1 NLASFT
7 VELSSLAVNLRYV
20 CTAET
25 CPQMKATEEWMYLC
39 AARKQPQA
47 SNSSIDYI
55 IHTLDGTCAL
65 LNSNKRR
72 SSSSSSRRERADDC
86 FQSITRRLYRVLSH
100 CFFHHKEIFED
111 FEKNNHL
118 CLRFVAFAKAHDLI
132 PPKLLI
138 IPQSGFL
145 SCVHTQTQQS

>member
-1 NLASFT
+1 
-7 VELSSLAVNLRYV
+7 
-20 CTAET
+20 
-25 CPQMKATEEWMYLC
+25 MKATDEWMYLC
-39 AARKQPQA
+39 AAHKQPQECSA
-47 SNSSIDYI
+47 IDYI

-65 LNSNKRR
+65 LNSNKWFPWNARIP
-72 SSSSSSRRERADDC
+72 SSSLKY